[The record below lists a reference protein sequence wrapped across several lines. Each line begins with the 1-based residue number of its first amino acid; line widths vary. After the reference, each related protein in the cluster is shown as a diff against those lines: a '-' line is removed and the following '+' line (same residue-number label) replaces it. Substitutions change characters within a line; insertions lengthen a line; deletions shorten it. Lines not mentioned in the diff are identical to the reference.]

1 MIVSKNLEKEK
12 LPIVPDFK
20 RLSKIGGGYYTDYEN
35 KRIYNACVESAK
47 FMEAYGQAPAQ
58 PQIDLSH
65 YENSNPQKECRKKN
79 TK

>member
-20 RLSKIGGGYYTDYEN
+20 HLSKIGGGYYTYHEN
-35 KRIYNACVESAK
+35 KRIYDACVESAK
-47 FMEAYGQAPAQ
+47 FMEKYGQGQEQ

-65 YENSNPQKECRKKN
+65 YENSKPQKECRKKN